1 MLDAFIIEELKR
13 RDEERRRDERP
24 VLRIPLDEEYP
35 PETDEKIDPENDEEY
50 GSVIIID
57 YGS

>member
-13 RDEERRRDERP
+13 RDEERRREERP
-24 VLRIPLDEEYP
+24 TLRIPLDEEYP
-35 PETDEKIDPENDEEY
+35 PETDENIDPEDDEEY

>member
-13 RDEERRRDERP
+13 REQERRRDERP
-24 VLRIPLDEEYP
+24 VLRIPLDDEIP
-35 PETDEKIDPENDEEY
+35 PETDEDVDPEEEDDD

-57 YGS
+57 YNS

>member
-13 RDEERRRDERP
+13 REQERRRDERP
-24 VLRIPLDEEYP
+24 TLRIPLDEEDP
-35 PETDEKIDPENDEEY
+35 PETDENPDPEEED

-57 YGS
+57 YNS

>member
-13 RDEERRRDERP
+13 REQERRRDERP
-24 VLRIPLDEEYP
+24 TLRIPLDDEIP
-35 PETDEKIDPENDEEY
+35 PETDEEVEPDEEED

>member
-13 RDEERRRDERP
+13 REQERRRDERP
-24 VLRIPLDEEYP
+24 TLRIPLDEECP
-35 PETDEKIDPENDEEY
+35 SENDENVDPEDEED

>member
-13 RDEERRRDERP
+13 REQERRRDERP
-24 VLRIPLDEEYP
+24 TLRIPLDEEAP
-35 PETDEKIDPENDEEY
+35 PEGEEKIDPEDEED

>member
-13 RDEERRRDERP
+13 RDEERRRDDRP
-24 VLRIPLDEEYP
+24 VLRIPLDEEIP
-35 PETDEKIDPENDEEY
+35 PETDENIDPEDEEED

>member
-13 RDEERRRDERP
+13 REQERRRDERP
-24 VLRIPLDEEYP
+24 TLRIPLDEEAP
-35 PETDEKIDPENDEEY
+35 PENDENIDSEDEED

>member
-13 RDEERRRDERP
+13 REEERRRDERP
-24 VLRIPLDEEYP
+24 ALRIPLDEEAP
-35 PETDEKIDPENDEEY
+35 PETDEDIGPEEEDD

-57 YGS
+57 YDS

>member
-13 RDEERRRDERP
+13 RDEERRREERP
-24 VLRIPLDEEYP
+24 VLRIPLDEEIP
-35 PETDEKIDPENDEEY
+35 PESDENIDPEDDEEY